1 MTAFAQETGS
11 AVSIEA
17 FPESP
22 IIGTQWQLL
31 LIVDHDAPDEVTV
44 TAPPFFDYF
53 FLDLV
58 TKTPRVLDAQI
69 KTAIEYILIPNA
81 VGIISLEPFTVNTP
95 EGVSKTP
102 AIVVNVRSKDGGAAI
117 KPILFRLVWENAPRQ
132 MAAGEQA
139 VFSLRVTDDA
149 SLPPAQTVGSM
160 FPPQEFFMPEVPRGA
175 IFKSVKLQEAE
186 RAGGIVTKVA
196 LIPLD
201 RDFNL
206 PARVIRHENIVFEIP
221 ALHIRVT
228 DTRHDAR

>member
-1 MTAFAQETGS
+1 MTVFAQETGS

-22 IIGTQWQLL
+22 VIGTQWQLL
-31 LIVDHDAPDEVTV
+31 LLVDHGAPDEVTV

-53 FLDLV
+53 FLDRV
-58 TKTPRVLDAQI
+58 TKTPRVSDAQI
-69 KTAIEYILIPNA
+69 KTAVEYILIPNA

-95 EGVSKTP
+95 AGVSKTP

-117 KPILFRLVWENAPRQ
+117 KPVLFRLVWENAPRQ

-139 VFSLRVTDDA
+139 VFSLRVTDDV
-149 SLPPAQTVGSM
+149 SLPAQTAGSM

-175 IFKSVKLQEAE
+175 IFQSVKLQAAE
-186 RAGGIVTKVA
+186 RTGGMVA
-196 LIPLD
+196 KFVLIPLD

-228 DTRHDAR
+228 DARVDTR